1 MYAIGIEINEYK
13 KLCETVTK
21 VKSVLKDDSCSE
33 HEKLQII
40 NKCVDILEQNLY

>member
-1 MYAIGIEINEYK
+1 MDAIGIEINEYK
-13 KLCETVTK
+13 K